1 MKKTIIPK
9 WLIILFISIGVLL
22 AVAFIFSITLLFKRT
37 KKISENG
44 TEFTAVCTNRYY
56 QPDGHGRHDHY
67 KYEFEII
74 EPEEEKGRVFYRT
87 SEVYMV
93 GEEIHGKYLIED
105 GDPLMGDSFSY
116 ILN

>member
-9 WLIILFISIGVLL
+9 WLIILYISIGVMLV
-22 AVAFIFSITLLFKRT
+22 VAFVFSVTLLYKRT

-56 QPDGHGRHDHY
+56 QHDGQGRHDHY

-105 GDPLMGDSFSY
+105 KGPIKGKSFSY